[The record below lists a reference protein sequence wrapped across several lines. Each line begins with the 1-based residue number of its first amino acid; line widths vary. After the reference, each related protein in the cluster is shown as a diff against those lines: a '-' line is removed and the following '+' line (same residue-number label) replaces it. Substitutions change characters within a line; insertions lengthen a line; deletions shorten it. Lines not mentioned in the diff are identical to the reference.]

1 MTLSA
6 HRSIAFRLIA
16 AVLAV
21 QLVASVAVILLSI
34 GLERHAHFVSFD
46 IMLRGRADSLL
57 VAVQDSEDALA
68 DVMLDPAQVRAPRD
82 DVWEVREQSGRLLGR
97 SPNWEGA
104 PEAMWSDSG
113 DSVVRYMLNHRR
125 YRILRLHASRIVDV
139 GEPGGSHRRPVILL
153 YGIST
158 ERVWRAI
165 NQSVRLY
172 AYGSLALLLV
182 TGPLIAWLLQRG
194 LKPLRQLAS
203 LASQVSVDSWSFT
216 PPPTA
221 RSTPELAPLTRAL
234 ESVLERLQCSFTQ
247 QRVFVSDAAHELK
260 TAVAV
265 VKSSLQLL
273 NIRPRSLAEYK
284 AGLERAL
291 VDCQRLED
299 LVAKMLTLARVEAAA
314 EDVEPSSADLA
325 LILCETVSEL
335 EPVAASGQIAVPLP
349 DAASQPCYVALAS
362 VDCSLLLTNLLL
374 NALQH
379 SPTGSSVELRLS
391 RSASQALLEIQDHG
405 EGVDPEALPHVFD
418 RFYRGDPSRT
428 RSTGGTGLGLAI
440 VKAIVDRAGGSV
452 SLSSEPSHGACVA
465 LRLPLVSC
473 TPHSARAE

>member
-1 MTLSA
+1 
-6 HRSIAFRLIA
+6 
-16 AVLAV
+16 VV
-21 QLVASVAVILLSI
+21 
-34 GLERHAHFVSFD
+34 
-46 IMLRGRADSLL
+46 
-57 VAVQDSEDALA
+57 
-68 DVMLDPAQVRAPRD
+68 LDPAEVRAPRD
-82 DVWEVREQSGRLLGR
+82 DVWEVRDQSGRLLGR
-97 SPNWEGA
+97 SPNWEGS
-104 PEAMWSDSG
+104 PEAMWSDPG
-113 DSVVRYMLNHRR
+113 DGIIRYSLNHRR
-125 YRILRLHASRIVDV
+125 YRILRLHASRTVDA
-139 GEPGGSHRRPVILL
+139 GEPGGPRRRPVILL

-165 NQSVRLY
+165 DQSVRLY

-203 LASQVSVDSWSFT
+203 MAAEVSVDSWNFT

-234 ESVLERLQCSFTQ
+234 ESVLERLQSSFTQ

-273 NIRPRSLAEYK
+273 NIRPRSIDEYK
-284 AGLERAL
+284 AGLDRAL
-291 VDCQRLED
+291 YDCQRLED
-299 LVAKMLTLARVEAAA
+299 LVAKMLTLARVEAASEGA
-314 EDVEPSSADLA
+314 EPRTADLA
-325 LILCETVSEL
+325 LTLCETVSEL
-335 EPVAASGQIAVPLP
+335 EPVAASGQIAVRLP

-362 VDCSLLLTNLLL
+362 ADCSLLLTNLLL

-379 SPTGSSVELRLS
+379 SPAGSSVEMRLS
-391 RSASQALLEIQDHG
+391 RTSTQALLEIQDHG
-405 EGVDPEALPHVFD
+405 EGIDAESLPHVFD

-440 VKAIVDRAGGSV
+440 VKAIVDRAGGGISI
-452 SLSSEPSHGACVA
+452 SSEPGQGACVV
-465 LRLPLVSC
+465 LCLPLVSG
-473 TPHSARAE
+473 TPHSVPAE